1 MQNKVKKTRRRGP
14 LPTGKGTLVGV
25 RLQPGDLKALDL
37 WIRRNGKHQTRPEA
51 IRQLVS
57 TALVIT
63 KITRELAGH
72 RSPYAI
78 ELVGSKIN
86 SLLYP
91 KEFADLKF
99 ELLTQGSPNSSI
111 KKE

>member
-1 MQNKVKKTRRRGP
+1 MPDNVKKARRRGP

-37 WIRRNGKHQTRPEA
+37 WIRQNGKHRTRPEA
-51 IRQLVS
+51 IRHFVS
-57 TALVIT
+57 TGLAIA
-63 KITRELAGH
+63 KIIRGLSSR

-78 ELVGSKIN
+78 ELAGSKIN
-86 SLLYP
+86 SLLNP

-99 ELLTQGSPNSSI
+99 ERFLP
-111 KKE
+111 KKFD

>member
-1 MQNKVKKTRRRGP
+1 MQNIVKNTRRRGP

-37 WIRRNGKHQTRPEA
+37 WIQRNGKHQTRPEA
-51 IRQLVS
+51 IRKLVS
-57 TALVIT
+57 TALAIT
-63 KITRELAGH
+63 KITAKLASQ

-78 ELVGSKIN
+78 ELAGSKIN
-86 SLLYP
+86 SLLNP

-99 ELLTQGSPNSSI
+99 ERFTPKQS
-111 KKE
+111 E

>member
-1 MQNKVKKTRRRGP
+1 MPNNVKNARRRGP

-37 WIRRNGKHQTRPEA
+37 WIRLNGKHQTRPEA
-51 IRQLVS
+51 IRQLVNTS
-57 TALVIT
+57 LVIT
-63 KITRELAGH
+63 KITRELASN

-78 ELVGSKIN
+78 ELAGSKIN

-99 ELLTQGSPNSSI
+99 ELLTTPNGSP
-111 KKE
+111 KKK